1 LHISLALA
9 RSGRDA
15 GDGVGRFTA
24 REAALYVRVSH
35 RTILEWAK
43 TGRIP
48 AHRLSGTDRITWRFR
63 AEELDGAMMAT
74 PSAAKNGESFN
85 ATGK

>member
-1 LHISLALA
+1 MIPGTQSVWL
-9 RSGRDA
+9 
-15 GDGVGRFTA
+15 TA

-48 AHRLSGTDRITWRFR
+48 AHRLSRIPAHRLSGTDRITWRFR
-63 AEELDGAMMAT
+63 AEELDGAMMAA

>member
-1 LHISLALA
+1 MSQ
-9 RSGRDA
+9 
-15 GDGVGRFTA
+15 TPWMNA
-24 REAALYVRVSH
+24 REAAQYLRVAH

-43 TGRIP
+43 NGTVP
-48 AHRLSGTDRITWRFR
+48 AHRLSGTLRCTWRFR
-63 AEELDGAMMAT
+63 ADELDGAMMVA

>member
-1 LHISLALA
+1 MIPGTQSDWL
-9 RSGRDA
+9 
-15 GDGVGRFTA
+15 TA
-24 REAALYVRVSH
+24 REAALYVRVAH

-48 AHRLSGTDRITWRFR
+48 AHRVRDDRITWRFR
-63 AEELDGAMMAT
+63 AEELDSAMMAA
-74 PSAAKNGESFN
+74 PSAAENGESFN